1 VNQRGL
7 APGRFAK
14 SLAGEH
20 DSLLVRMKSTGISL
34 LLLVS
39 LLGGTLSS
47 NVFAQSPSDQDD
59 EVIRVE
65 TDLTNLFFTA
75 TNKQKGFVT
84 TLREEDVRLTED
96 GVPQKI
102 LTFQRETNR
111 PLSIAFLIDVSA
123 SEERTLP
130 QEKAAARAFIETII
144 QSSKDQ
150 AAIIPFTGSAFLEQ
164 GLTRDVFSI
173 YRALER
179 VEVAMPAYLG
189 SGRPLSGIA
198 SGPGMKATPP
208 EGSTAIWD
216 AIALTSSEVLARN
229 SDPKMTEN
237 DRPGRGPGPSRTDQ
251 ISLSVGAAGAAQFP
265 NQRRRAIILLTDG
278 QDTTSRLLRS
288 EAVNRALEAE
298 TVIYAIGIGDSKYE
312 GVDRGALNAV
322 ASGTGGRAFFPKRET
337 DLQNAFA
344 EIEQELR
351 SQYLIAYSS
360 TNKNRDG
367 SYRQMR
373 IDITNPDLQK
383 EQLKLRHRP
392 GYFAKPLQNRER

>member
-1 VNQRGL
+1 MKFTGL
-7 APGRFAK
+7 
-14 SLAGEH
+14 SV
-20 DSLLVRMKSTGISL
+20 LLIISL
-34 LLLVS
+34 LCS
-39 LLGGTLSS
+39 TSARNS
-47 NVFAQSPSDQDD
+47 CAQTRSDQDD
-59 EVIRVE
+59 DVIRVE

-75 TNKQKGFVT
+75 TNKQKAFVT
-84 TLREEDVRLTED
+84 TLREEDLRLTED

-102 LTFQRETNR
+102 LTFQRETDR
-111 PLSIAFLIDVSA
+111 PLAIAFLIDVSA
-123 SEERTLP
+123 SEQRTLP
-130 QEKAAARAFIETII
+130 QEKAAARAFIETIM

-179 VEVAMPAYLG
+179 VEVALPAYLG
-189 SGRPLSGIA
+189 SGRPISGIA

-229 SDPKMTEN
+229 SDQLM
-237 DRPGRGPGPSRTDQ
+237 PGQEKRDWRSSSPTQGQPNRSTSSTGVARADQ
-251 ISLSVGAAGAAQFP
+251 IP

-288 EAVNRALEAE
+288 EAINRALEAE

-312 GVDRGALNAV
+312 GVDHDALSAV
-322 ASGTGGRAFFPKRET
+322 ATGTGGRAFFPKRET
-337 DLQNAFA
+337 DLSNAFA

-373 IDITNPDLQK
+373 IEITNPELQK
-383 EQLKLRHRP
+383 ESLKVRHRP
-392 GYFAKPLQNRER
+392 GYFSKPLPATTK

>member
-1 VNQRGL
+1 
-7 APGRFAK
+7 
-14 SLAGEH
+14 
-20 DSLLVRMKSTGISL
+20 MKSTGITLLLIFSL
-34 LLLVS
+34 LS
-39 LLGGTLSS
+39 GTSAS
-47 NVFAQSPSDQDD
+47 AQTPPYQDD
-59 EVIRVE
+59 DVIRVE
-65 TDLTNLFFTA
+65 TDLTNLFFTV
-75 TNKQKGFVT
+75 TNKQKVFIT
-84 TLREEDVRLTED
+84 TLREEEVRLTED

-102 LTFQRETNR
+102 ITFQRETDR

-164 GLTRDVFSI
+164 GLTRNVFNI

-189 SGRPLSGIA
+189 SGRPISGIA

-216 AIALTSSEVLARN
+216 AIALTASEVLARN
-229 SDPKMTEN
+229 SDQKAAGQ
-237 DRPGRGPGPSRTDQ
+237 DGPGRRGSEPAQSRSDQ
-251 ISLSVGAAGAAQFP
+251 IASNTSARRAAQFP

-278 QDTTSRLLRS
+278 QDTTSRLQRS
-288 EAVNRALEAE
+288 EAISRALEAE

-312 GVDRGALNAV
+312 GVDRDALNAV
-322 ASGTGGRAFFPKRET
+322 ANGTGGRAFFPKRET
-337 DLQNAFA
+337 DLRNAFA

-367 SYRQMR
+367 SYRQMHV
-373 IDITNPDLQK
+373 DVTNPELQK

-392 GYFAKPLQNRER
+392 GYFAKPLQTRER

>member
-1 VNQRGL
+1 
-7 APGRFAK
+7 
-14 SLAGEH
+14 
-20 DSLLVRMKSTGISL
+20 MKSPLTA
-34 LLLVS
+34 LLLVA
-39 LLGGTLSS
+39 LLFCSAFARRS
-47 NVFAQSPSDQDD
+47 FAQTPTNQDD
-59 EVIRVE
+59 DVIRVE
-65 TDLTNLFFTA
+65 TDLTTLFFTA

-84 TLREEDVRLTED
+84 TLRQEDLRLTED

-102 LTFQRETNR
+102 LTFQRETAR

-150 AAIIPFTGSAFLEQ
+150 AAIVPFTGSAFLEQ

-189 SGRPLSGIA
+189 SGRPISGIA
-198 SGPGMKATPP
+198 TGPGMKATPP

-216 AIALTSSEVLARN
+216 AIALTASEVLARN
-229 SDPKMTEN
+229 SDPRVAGQAGS
-237 DRPGRGPGPSRTDQ
+237 DRQGPKT
-251 ISLSVGAAGAAQFP
+251 AQGQTGQSHVP

-278 QDTTSRLLRS
+278 FDSTSRLPRS
-288 EAVNRALEAE
+288 EAINRALEAE
-298 TVIYAIGIGDSKYE
+298 TVIYAIGIGDSKYD
-312 GVDRGALNAV
+312 GVNRDPLNAV
-322 ASGTGGRAFFPKRET
+322 AAATGGRAFFPKRET
-337 DLQNAFA
+337 DLKDAFA

-351 SQYLIAYSS
+351 SQYLIAYTS

-367 SYRQMR
+367 SYRQMH
-373 IDITNPDLQK
+373 IDITNPELQK
-383 EQLKLRHRP
+383 DQLKLRHRP
-392 GYFAKPLQNRER
+392 GYFAKPLTTEP